1 MSTELPTADE
11 TEPSQRW
18 QQMERLVRVGLQ
30 KTAREAAVKQ
40 QIGDVI
46 QRVGVVKGLVDKAV
60 QASPEAAMAWVG
72 VSFALEVLSNPLT
85 EPGINRKG
93 LSYVV
98 SRMDWYWN
106 LVDLLLDERAGS
118 AFSGLRQ
125 QLETRIV
132 QLYPKL
138 LLYQMRSVGLYNRK
152 RVAVFFNSTPK
163 CTSKRT

>member
-1 MSTELPTADE
+1 M
-11 TEPSQRW
+11 
-18 QQMERLVRVGLQ
+18 
-30 KTAREAAVKQ
+30 
-40 QIGDVI
+40 
-46 QRVGVVKGLVDKAV
+46 
-60 QASPEAAMAWVG
+60 
-72 VSFALEVLSNPLT
+72 LSNPLT